1 MLINS
6 MTNCKNFANWLFETN
21 IANRNKLAFVDNNQ
35 SLTYGQL
42 ENHVKMF
49 ARQLIEANLLP
60 QQRIIICLGD
70 CVEWPVFF
78 LAALMVGLNPVLVS
92 ADLPKKTI
100 KHIMD
105 LCDCSAIVTEQ
116 FENFDVKHFTK
127 NQALQ
132 PGPILDQFYQYHS
145 DEPCFWLLSSGTTGE
160 PNCLVH
166 RHADLYNL
174 LESVATPAYS
184 IDSNS
189 RILSTAKLSF
199 TYGFN
204 NGITFSLG
212 KGATTYLINGVPAP
226 SIIFDKINQ
235 HQITHFFTVPT
246 IIASMLKHGQNKKLN
261 SSVKFMVSSGEP
273 LPKNI
278 CEKFEQQHSNTIY
291 NCIGMSEVT
300 QTYCAQTPK
309 NYESG
314 TVGGPLPGIECQV
327 RDEDGVVLPPGK
339 LGELFVKS
347 PCAALMYWK
356 DWKKTKNTFVG
367 EWVRTG
373 DKVIET
379 SRGNYVYISRADDLI
394 KINGLYVSSIEVE
407 STITEITGVTEC
419 AVVISTVGNF
429 PEIHAFVVKDLD
441 ISVGDILLELN
452 SCLERHKIPKKIHFI
467 DSLPKTVTYKKQRS
481 KLRDLVC

>member
-1 MLINS
+1 

-21 IANRNKLAFVDNNQ
+21 ITNRDKLAFVDNNQ

-49 ARQLIEANLLP
+49 ATQLVEAKLLP
-60 QQRIIICLGD
+60 QQRIIICLED

-78 LAALMVGLNPVLVS
+78 LASLMVGLNPVLVS

-100 KHIMD
+100 EHVID
-105 LCDCSAIVTEQ
+105 LCDCSAIVTKEFVDFGLKQ
-116 FENFDVKHFTK
+116 FTK

-132 PGPILDQFYQYHS
+132 LGPKIDQIYQYHP

-160 PNCLVH
+160 PKCLVH
-166 RHADLYNL
+166 RHEDLPRL
-174 LESVATPAYS
+174 LELVAAPAYGL
-184 IDSNS
+184 DSDS

-204 NGITFSLG
+204 NAITFALG

-226 SIIFDKINQ
+226 SVIFEKITQ

-246 IIASMLKHGQNKKLN
+246 IISSMLKHGQNKKLD
-261 SSVKFMVSSGEP
+261 SCVKFMASSGEP
-273 LPKNI
+273 LPVGI
-278 CEKFEQQHSNTIY
+278 CERFEQQHSITIY

-300 QTYCAQTPK
+300 QTCCAQTPK
-309 NYESG
+309 NYEPG
-314 TVGGPLPGIECQV
+314 TVGSPLPGVECQV
-327 RDEDGVVLPPGK
+327 RDRDGTVLPVGQM
-339 LGELFVKS
+339 GELYVKS

-356 DWKKTKNTFVG
+356 DWKKTKATFVG

-373 DKVIET
+373 DNVIQT
-379 SRGNYVYISRADDLI
+379 AKGNYIYVSRADDLI
-394 KINGLYVSSIEVE
+394 KINGLYVSAIEVE
-407 STITEITGVTEC
+407 SAVMELDGVADC
-419 AVVISTVGNF
+419 AVVVNNDDEL

-441 ISVGDILLELN
+441 LNSSDILVGLK
-452 SCLERHKIPKKIHFI
+452 SRLERHKIPKKIHFI
-467 DSLPKTVTYKKQRS
+467 DSLPKTVTFKKQRF